1 MDLRTISEAIESAL
15 SDALA
20 EEDFNVTVDQDG
32 GEATIEA
39 DEWTLQLASVE
50 GALTAF
56 LAIDEE
62 PENEASYPAAVRAAL
77 GKGVEDA
84 LIDADQELGGAL
96 STALIASGDPFSTT
110 FAGVLRAAAAG

>member
-15 SDALA
+15 SDTLA
-20 EEDFNVTVDQDG
+20 EDDFNVTVDQDG

-62 PENEASYPAAVRAAL
+62 PESEASYPAAVRTAL

-84 LIDADQELGGAL
+84 LLDADQELAGAL
-96 STALIASGDPFSTT
+96 STALIASGDPFSTA
-110 FAGVLRAAAAG
+110 FAGVLRAAGS

>member
-1 MDLRTISEAIESAL
+1 MDLRTISEAIETAL

-56 LAIDEE
+56 LAIDDE
-62 PENEASYPAAVRAAL
+62 PESEDSYPAAIRAAL

-84 LIDADQELGGAL
+84 MVEADQDLAGAL
-96 STALIASGDPFSTT
+96 ATALIASGDPFSTA
-110 FAGVLRAAAAG
+110 FAAMLRAAAT